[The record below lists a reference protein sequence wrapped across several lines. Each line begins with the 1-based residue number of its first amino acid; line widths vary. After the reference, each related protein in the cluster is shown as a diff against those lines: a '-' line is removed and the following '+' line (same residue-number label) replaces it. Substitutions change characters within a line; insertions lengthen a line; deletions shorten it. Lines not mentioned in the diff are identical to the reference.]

1 MKWIKWILEIV
12 IGVGLLVWSV
22 RLVITTEPTRA
33 GTKKKAGQVVNV
45 VVQSLKKMKI
55 EDSLICLGTVVARE
69 SVEISAQ
76 VTEKITA
83 IHFDHGQHVKKG
95 DLLVELQSAQE
106 QAAISVTELAIAEHQ
121 REEERLAW
129 LLKED
134 AIPQKELDDRRTRL
148 AIAKAEKVKAEA
160 DCADRKIVAP
170 FSGVVGLRL
179 VSLGDLVSP
188 GTKITTLDD
197 IEQVYVDYPVP
208 EKYTAKLKEGMP
220 FKAVNIAYEGV
231 EFQGTIRMVDPRVQ
245 AQTRSAQ
252 VRGVIDNKEQRLRPG
267 MLMTVKLNMGVEECQ
282 SLPEEALTSLGEKH
296 YVFVYVAEQKKVF
309 RKEVMVGRRTEG
321 RVEVVSGLD
330 AHAVVVTEGVAKIA
344 DGQQVTVEERK

>member
-12 IGVGLLVWSV
+12 IGIGLLAWSV
-22 RLVITTEPTRA
+22 RLVLTTEPTRA
-33 GTKKKAGQVVNV
+33 STKKQAGQVVNV
-45 VVQSLKKMKI
+45 VVQPVHMMKF
-55 EDSLICLGTVVARE
+55 EDALVCLGTVVARE
-69 SVEISAQ
+69 SVDISAQ

-83 IHFDHGQHVKKG
+83 IHFDHGQHVKKD

-106 QAAISVTELAIAEHQ
+106 QATVSVTELSIEEHQ
-121 REEERLAW
+121 REEKRLAW

-134 AIPQKELDDRRTRL
+134 AIPQKDLDERRTRL
-148 AIAKAEKVKAEA
+148 AIAKADKIKAEA

-197 IEQVYVDYPVP
+197 LEQVYVDYPVP

-220 FKAVNIAYEGV
+220 FTASNIAYQGI

-245 AQTRSAQ
+245 PQTRSAQ
-252 VRGVIDNKEQRLRPG
+252 VRGIIDNKEQRLRPG
-267 MLMTVKLNMGVEECQ
+267 MLMTAKLNMGTEECQ
-282 SLPEEALTSLGEKH
+282 SVLEESLTSLGEKQ
-296 YVFVYVAEQKKVF
+296 YVFVYSPEQKKVF
-309 RKEVMVGRRTEG
+309 RKEVMIGRRIGG

-330 AHAVVVTEGVAKIA
+330 ANAVVVTDGVSKIA
-344 DGQQVTVEERK
+344 DGQKVTVEARK

>member
-1 MKWIKWILEIV
+1 MKWVKWILEIV

-22 RLVITTEPTRA
+22 RLVITTEPTRI
-33 GTKKKAGQVVNV
+33 GTKKQAGQVVNV
-45 VVQSLKKMKI
+45 VVQPVQTIKI
-55 EDSLICLGTVVARE
+55 EDTLVCLGTVVARE
-69 SVEISAQ
+69 SVDISAQ

-83 IHFDHGQHVKKG
+83 LHFDHGQPVKKG
-95 DLLVELQSAQE
+95 ELLVELQSAQE
-106 QAAISVTELAIAEHQ
+106 QAALSVTELSIAEHQ

-134 AIPQKELDDRRTRL
+134 AIPQKDLDDRRTRL
-148 AIAKAEKVKAEA
+148 AIAKAEKAKAEA
-160 DCADRKIVAP
+160 DCADRKIAAP

-208 EKYTAKLKEGMP
+208 EKYTSKLKEGMP
-220 FKAVNIAYEGV
+220 FKASNIAYPGV

-245 AQTRSAQ
+245 SQTRSAQ

-267 MLMTVKLNMGVEECQ
+267 MLMTVKLNMGIEECQ
-282 SLPEEALTSLGEKH
+282 SLPEESLTSLGEKQ
-296 YVFVYVAEQKKVF
+296 YVFAYSPEQKKVF
-309 RKEVMVGRRTEG
+309 RKEVMIGRRTGG

-330 AHAVVVTEGVAKIA
+330 AHAVVVTEGVVKIS
-344 DGQQVTVEERK
+344 DGQQVVAEERK

>member
-22 RLVITTEPTRA
+22 RLVLTTEPTRM
-33 GTKKKAGQVVNV
+33 GSKKRDGQVVNV
-45 VVQSLKKMKI
+45 VVQPLQKMKI
-55 EDSLICLGTVVARE
+55 EDSLVCLGTVAARE

-83 IHFDHGQHVKKG
+83 LHFDHGQRVKKG

-106 QAAISVTELAIAEHQ
+106 QAARTVTELAIEEHQ
-121 REEERLAW
+121 REEKRLVW
-129 LLKED
+129 LLKEN
-134 AIPQKELDDRRTRL
+134 AIPQKDLDDRQTRL
-148 AIAKAEKVKAEA
+148 AIAKAEKAKADA

-188 GTKITTLDD
+188 GTKITTLED

-208 EKYTAKLKEGMP
+208 EKYMAKLKEGMP
-220 FKAVNIAYEGV
+220 FKASNVAYPDV
-231 EFQGTIRMVDPRVQ
+231 AFQGTILMVDPQVQ
-245 AQTRSAQ
+245 PQTRSAQ
-252 VRGVIDNKEQRLRPG
+252 IRGVIDNKDQRLRPG
-267 MLMTVKLNMGVEECQ
+267 MLMTVKLNMGVGECQ
-282 SLPEEALTSLGEKH
+282 SVLEESLTSLGEKQ
-296 YVFVYVAEQKKVF
+296 YVFVYSPEQKKVF
-309 RKEVMVGRRTEG
+309 RKEVMIGRRTEG
-321 RVEVVSGLD
+321 RVEIVSGLD
-330 AHAVVVTEGVAKIA
+330 AHEVVVTEGVSKIA

>member
-12 IGVGLLVWSV
+12 IGVALLVWAV

-33 GTKKKAGQVVNV
+33 GTKKRDGQIVNV
-45 VVQSLKKMKI
+45 VVQPVKIMKF
-55 EDSLICLGTVVARE
+55 EDTLVCLGTVVARE
-69 SVEISAQ
+69 SVDISAQ
-76 VTEKITA
+76 VTEKISA

-121 REEERLAW
+121 REEKRLET
-129 LLKED
+129 LVKED
-134 AIPQKELDDRRTRL
+134 AVPQKELDDRRTRL
-148 AIAKAEKVKAEA
+148 AIAKAEKIKAEA

-245 AQTRSAQ
+245 SQTRSAQ

-267 MLMTVKLNMGVEECQ
+267 MLMTVKLNMGVEACQ

-296 YVFVYVAEQKKVF
+296 YVFVYAADQKKVF
-309 RKEVMVGRRTEG
+309 RKEVMIGRRTEG
-321 RVEVVSGLD
+321 RVEIVSGLD
-330 AHAVVVTEGVAKIA
+330 AHAVVVTDGVAKIA